1 VTQHLALA
9 FVDRGGQRI
18 SPDEIRRYKVNLL
31 GERARAC

>member
-9 FVDRGGQRI
+9 FVDRGGRRI
-18 SPDEIRRYKVNLL
+18 PPDEVRRYKVNLL